1 MFLWCHV
8 TRVFKNWWLVI
19 NVFDCTNLVLRSLGY
34 KVLQSHFYCIR
45 VKERDVA
52 CDSIVAYNFNTVVN
66 LCYVFNRSNK
76 IKAVENNVFTYVFV
90 NVMLYV
96 CLDYLNTWEQTI
108 SVFYNGVFWP
118 TAITDCKMGIRTI
131 KVFFLLRLFL
141 RNELLCQ
148 FVTPSVHSCMPKKSS
163 NRVKQY
169 VVSWKRE
176 IINSVLLKSIERQI
190 IGTLNLYPNQQLQ
203 DKPIIYLPAK

>member
-108 SVFYNGVFWP
+108 SVFYNGVF
-118 TAITDCKMGIRTI
+118 DQQQ
-131 KVFFLLRLFL
+131 LRIAKWEFG
-141 RNELLCQ
+141 
-148 FVTPSVHSCMPKKSS
+148 
-163 NRVKQY
+163 
-169 VVSWKRE
+169 
-176 IINSVLLKSIERQI
+176 LLKCFFF
-190 IGTLNLYPNQQLQ
+190 
-203 DKPIIYLPAK
+203 